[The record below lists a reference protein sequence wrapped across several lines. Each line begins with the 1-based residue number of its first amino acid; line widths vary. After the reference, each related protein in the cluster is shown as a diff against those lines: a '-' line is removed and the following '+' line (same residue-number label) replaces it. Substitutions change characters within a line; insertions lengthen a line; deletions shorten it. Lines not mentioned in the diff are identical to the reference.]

1 MSQKRD
7 CCLQPFFAER
17 FFALFDTDGGGTIDL
32 EEMMAGLNKI
42 TRGTNTEKLKFLFDV
57 YDVDGKMFQIRYI
70 NLVLISLCSE
80 NQNGMSS

>member
-1 MSQKRD
+1 
-7 CCLQPFFAER
+7 
-17 FFALFDTDGGGTIDL
+17 
-32 EEMMAGLNKI
+32 MAGLNKI

-80 NQNGMSS
+80 N